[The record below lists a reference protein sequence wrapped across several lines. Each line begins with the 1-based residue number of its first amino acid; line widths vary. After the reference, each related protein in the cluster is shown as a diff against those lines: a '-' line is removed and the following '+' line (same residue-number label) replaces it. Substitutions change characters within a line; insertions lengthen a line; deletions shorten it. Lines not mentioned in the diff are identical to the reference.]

1 MSAEGAAGASS
12 CSDDFGYCLSAP
24 VLTGCQK
31 ELIFRKPRTVND
43 PPKPRQ
49 FSSPAS
55 ASPRVESEHGGQNQ
69 KSDSSIYSMKLGS
82 DSDTNIRRSSAAAIS
97 IAAFGGRNSP
107 AAAAPLSQSLPD
119 DQILAPPTTS
129 MQLEVSPQPIFLARS
144 SVSSLRKLASQG
156 ANQQRT
162 TNNVSNSAACS
173 TTSTNSGGS
182 SPTVTAET
190 FRAPTEIPFTNS
202 QDILNSD
209 KPISNVDVYNNQD
222 RHVNSSHDHHRQTI
236 TTQQGAAVLEPNPT
250 ISNNSDDPNNKESAA
265 SWSWWPWSSSST
277 EPSTSEPYPTST
289 VSPPYPDRSP
299 EPFSDQASPPAEDQN
314 SAEKENNTS
323 DQPTSWVSYLWPV
336 SNSTKSTE
344 NSQTLTMAR
353 RASQKDSKPTDEV
366 EPREEGT
373 KSPPPSPVI
382 APEVENAGHTSGGNN
397 GARYWAFWARSSGK
411 DSEFAMSDTSTE
423 HNPHKAKQME
433 EVSDLPADQMA
444 EIKAATKSNSKGKK
458 SAKVRLPSI
467 VTPTSDMCYTFYSS
481 TARIKSSLSKI
492 SHYFL
497 PRPAGSSMTKLY
509 DPLYRT
515 APVKINK
522 VVVIGVHGFF
532 PAKVVRAVIGDPTGT
547 SIKFVNE
554 AAKSVERWASEKGI
568 SVQIEKIAL
577 EGEGKVLKRVE
588 TLYQMLCNWLHLIDE
603 ADFIYFAAHSQGTP
617 VAVHLLAKLVE
628 DGHVENKRVALLG
641 MAGISLGPIY
651 GLDQKL
657 LMRAISQ
664 IESASLQELFE
675 FQNPESTQSRKYIES
690 LRTIIAH
697 NAKIVF
703 VGSVNDQL
711 VPLYSSICAHASHPN
726 IFRSAFIDS
735 QNVAPEFISTVISI
749 ALQLRNIGSSDHGL
763 IREISSALPGALT
776 SGGHSRIYD
785 EGRVY
790 DLLMRHALET
800 TDAPSNVP
808 LRIDTSFEIPKNNHN
823 PYLLPW
829 SMRGLVNEASMRPSF
844 SEQLELLH
852 TEFKQWTPEAKPLKD
867 LKYRLSAI
875 QSRL

>member
-1 MSAEGAAGASS
+1 
-12 CSDDFGYCLSAP
+12 
-24 VLTGCQK
+24 
-31 ELIFRKPRTVND
+31 
-43 PPKPRQ
+43 
-49 FSSPAS
+49 
-55 ASPRVESEHGGQNQ
+55 
-69 KSDSSIYSMKLGS
+69 MKQGS
-82 DSDTNIRRSSAAAIS
+82 DPETNVRRPSAANS
-97 IAAFGGRNSP
+97 IGAFGGRISP
-107 AAAAPLSQSLPD
+107 AVLTPLSQSLPD
-119 DQILAPPTTS
+119 DQILAHPTTS

-144 SVSSLRKLASQG
+144 SVASLRKLASQG
-156 ANQQRT
+156 ANQQRSA
-162 TNNVSNSAACS
+162 NNVSNSGASSA
-173 TTSTNSGGS
+173 TSSGGS
-182 SPTVTAET
+182 SPTVNAET
-190 FRAPTEIPFTNS
+190 FGSPIDNPAMNGH
-202 QDILNSD
+202 QILSEDRHVTGVN
-209 KPISNVDVYNNQD
+209 IYNCED
-222 RHVNSSHDHHRQTI
+222 RHVNSSPNKHQHSQ
-236 TTQQGAAVLEPNPT
+236 TTQKGSLIIEPNMAA
-250 ISNNSDDPNNKESAA
+250 SNTPNDPNYKDPRAST
-265 SWSWWPWSSSST
+265 SWSSWLWPSSSAKS
-277 EPSTSEPYPTST
+277 SEPPAAGLDA
-289 VSPPYPDRSP
+289 PPCPDRSTAP
-299 EPFSDQASPPAEDQN
+299 LSDQAPPPAEDQN
-314 SAEKENNTS
+314 SAEKENNPS
-323 DQPTSWVSYLWPV
+323 EQSTSWVSYLWRA
-336 SNSTKSTE
+336 SNTTDSSY
-344 NSQTLTMAR
+344 NSQASTMTR
-353 RASQKDSKPTDEV
+353 RPSQKDLKSGDETFSSG
-366 EPREEGT
+366 EPLAEGT
-373 KSPPPSPVI
+373 KSPPPSPVTGPV
-382 APEVENAGHTSGGNN
+382 AENNSNSSGGNN

-411 DSEFAMSDTSTE
+411 DSEFSMSDTSTE

-433 EVSDLPADQMA
+433 ELSEIPKDQID
-444 EIKAATKSNSKGKK
+444 EIKAATKSKGKK
-458 SAKVRLPSI
+458 ATKARLPSI

-481 TARIKSSLSKI
+481 TARIRNSWSKI

-497 PRPAGSSMTKLY
+497 PRPTGSSVTTLY
-509 DPLYRT
+509 EPLYRT
-515 APVKINK
+515 APVKIKK

-554 AAKSVERWASEKGI
+554 AAKSVERWASEKGV

-657 LMRAISQ
+657 FMRAISQ

-675 FQNPESTQSRKYIES
+675 FQNLQSTQSRKYIES

-763 IREISSALPGALT
+763 IREISSALPGTLT

-790 DLLMRHALET
+790 DLLMKHALET
-800 TDAPSNVP
+800 TDAPSNIP
-808 LRIDTSFEIPKNNHN
+808 LRIDASFEIPKNNHN

-829 SMRGLVNEASMRPSF
+829 SMRGLVNEASMRPAF
-844 SEQLELLH
+844 SEQLQLLH
-852 TEFKQWTPEAKPLKD
+852 TEFKQWNPEAKPLKD